1 MSQMSPDL
9 TIARWRKYGNDRL
22 YVALADG
29 TKVGYWDLVTDEA
42 HPESA
47 DLGALLDGAYD
58 TWLHSRDHVVP
69 TSPQSNEAPDA
80 EPRGLAG

>member
-1 MSQMSPDL
+1 MSQTSSDL

-22 YVALADG
+22 YVAHADG

-47 DLGALLDGAYD
+47 ALRDLLEGAHQA
-58 TWLHSRDHVVP
+58 WLHSRDQVAR
-69 TSPQSNEAPDA
+69 TSDV
-80 EPRGLAG
+80 LAG